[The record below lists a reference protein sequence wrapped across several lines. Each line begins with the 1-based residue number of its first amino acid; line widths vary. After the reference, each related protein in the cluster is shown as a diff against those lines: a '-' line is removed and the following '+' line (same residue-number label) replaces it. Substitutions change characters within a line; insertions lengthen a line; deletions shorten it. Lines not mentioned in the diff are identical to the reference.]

1 MTDKNNANN
10 DPISKALGINPL
22 DKINSIEKTVRNLET
37 QSLIDS
43 ANADFQVA
51 RNNIHNIIESGT
63 QALDEL
69 LMIASQ
75 SQHPRAYEVISILI
89 KTLIDANKDLLE
101 LQRKIRELSDNEQ
114 PISGPRTINNNLIIT
129 TAQLTKMIENARSK
143 VIDQNE

>member
-1 MTDKNNANN
+1 MPDKNNANN

-22 DKINSIEKTVRNLET
+22 DRLNSIEKTVKNLEA

-43 ANADFQVA
+43 ANVDFQTA
-51 RNNIHNIIESGT
+51 RKNIHNIIESGT

-75 SQHPRAYEVISILI
+75 SQHPRAYEVISVLI

-101 LQRKIRELSDNEQ
+101 LQRKIRDLSDSEQ

-129 TAQLTKMIENARSK
+129 TAQLTKMIENARSR